1 MNDIGLVLEGG
12 GMRGVYTAG
21 VLEYFLDQDIHFP
34 YVSGVS
40 SGASVACSYLAR
52 QKGRN
57 KKLQIGMAGDPR
69 FLSIRNLWREKSL
82 FGMNF
87 LYDEVPKSLVPLDVD
102 QINNSSQTF
111 VIGTT
116 DIKTGNPHYI
126 YHQRDEDILTA
137 VRASS
142 SLPMLAPVVN
152 YKGWQLLDGGVADP
166 VPVEQA
172 IADGCEQ
179 NIIVLTRP
187 KGYRKEPFKLS
198 RLARRFYKNYP
209 GFVQALINRPAV
221 YNETM
226 DQLEDLEERGR
237 VKVLRPDA
245 SLNAHRT
252 EKDPARLEKMYNAGY
267 QDAADLHHDFPE
279 WLNHPYSS
287 AT

>member
-1 MNDIGLVLEGG
+1 MNTTGLVLEGG

-21 VLEYFLDQDIHFP
+21 VLEYFLDHDVHFP

-57 KKLQIGMAGDPR
+57 RKVNIGMAGDPR
-69 FLSIRNLWREKSL
+69 FLSLRNLWREKSL

-87 LYDEVPKSLVPLDVD
+87 LYDEVPKSLVPLDVE

-116 DIKTGNPHYI
+116 DIKTGGPHYI
-126 YHQRDEDILTA
+126 YHQRDEDVLRA

-142 SLPMLAPVVN
+142 SLPMLAPVVH
-152 YKGWQLLDGGVADP
+152 YRGLQLLDGGVADP
-166 VPVEQA
+166 IPIKQA
-172 IADGCEQ
+172 AADGYEY
-179 NIIVLTRP
+179 NVVVLTRP
-187 KGYRKEPFKLS
+187 KGYRKEPFKLG

-209 GFVQALINRPAV
+209 GFVQSLINRPAV
-221 YNETM
+221 YNQTM
-226 DQLEDLEERGR
+226 EELEDLESRGM

-245 SLNAHRT
+245 SLHVHRT
-252 EKDPARLEKMYNAGY
+252 EKDPARLETMYEAGY
-267 QDAADLHHDFPE
+267 QDAAELHQEFPE
-279 WLNHPYSS
+279 WLHHSYSS